1 MFTVREVITAYLDD
15 ATAVLECKTDSN
27 RTKKAQRD
35 RLMVQFL
42 RTLPEEIGL
51 ACSGTAIDPAKLN
64 AGLLAEMVLAYH
76 YNGKPSVKVLAPSG
90 GLLDLVTAEGEEV
103 EIKLSINGVCYNTPV
118 ARPSRV
124 WLVNRDGVY
133 SIPSEVVAIMTATKK
148 VLPQTHTAV
157 TAFVGVE
164 RLDALSLALGFAEM

>member
-1 MFTVREVITAYLDD
+1 MFTVREVITAYLED
-15 ATAVLECKTDSN
+15 AEAVLECKTDSN

-35 RLMVQFL
+35 HLVVQML
-42 RTLPEEIGL
+42 RTLPEEMGL

-76 YNGKPSVKVLAPSG
+76 YNGKPSAKVLAPSG

-133 SIPSEVVAIMTATKK
+133 SIPTEVVAIMTATKK

-164 RLDALSLALGFAEM
+164 RLDALSLALGFTAR